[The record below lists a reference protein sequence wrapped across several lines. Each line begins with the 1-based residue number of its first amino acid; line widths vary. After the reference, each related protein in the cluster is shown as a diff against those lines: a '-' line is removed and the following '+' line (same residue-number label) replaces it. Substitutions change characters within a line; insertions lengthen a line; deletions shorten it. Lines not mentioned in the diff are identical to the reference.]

1 MCQTWE
7 LTELLNKQISYDLQW
22 MLLEGKKASRIKLV
36 SDLDVD
42 PDSESWE
49 DAFEWLSSNV
59 ELFISV
65 FKKYIK

>member
-1 MCQTWE
+1 
-7 LTELLNKQISYDLQW
+7 

-49 DAFEWLSSNV
+49 DAFEWLSNNV
-59 ELFISV
+59 ELFINV

>member
-1 MCQTWE
+1 
-7 LTELLNKQISYDLQW
+7 